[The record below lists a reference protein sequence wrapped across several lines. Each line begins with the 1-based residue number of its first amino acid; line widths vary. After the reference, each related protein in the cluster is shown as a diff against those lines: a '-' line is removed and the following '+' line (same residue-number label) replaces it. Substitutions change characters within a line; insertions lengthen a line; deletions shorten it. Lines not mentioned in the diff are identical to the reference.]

1 MNRTPAAGALSHIK
15 IVELGSFIAGP
26 FCGQLLADLGAEVI
40 KVEPPGAG
48 DAMRRW
54 GAQKSKEGLSLWWPV
69 IARNKLSV
77 TLDLRRKEA
86 REAARRLI
94 LDADVLIENFRP
106 GTLENWGLAP
116 ADLQRAKP
124 SLIISRV
131 SAFGQTGP
139 YSHRGGFGSVA
150 EAAAGLRHLTGF
162 PDLPPPRVGISIGDS
177 LAGLFSAI
185 GILAA
190 LVHRSRSMDR
200 GQIIDVSIAESVLAV
215 MESVFSEY
223 METGLS
229 RDRTGSILPGI
240 APSNLYPTANGKL
253 VLIAANAD
261 GLFLRLAAAMGMPRL
276 ADDPRFG
283 THAARGQHQAE
294 LDRIIAAWT
303 EMQSADEIL
312 GLMEKAGVPA
322 GPVNDAATVCAD
334 LHFRAREMIV
344 SVDALGLGAVTMQG
358 VVPKLSDSPGS
369 IRWAGPPLGAHNREI
384 LGGRLKLSPAEIE
397 HLSTATSA

>member
-150 EAAAGLRHLTGF
+150 EDAQAR
-162 PDLPPPRVGISIGDS
+162 S
-177 LAGLFSAI
+177 
-185 GILAA
+185 
-190 LVHRSRSMDR
+190 VH
-200 GQIIDVSIAESVLAV
+200 E
-215 MESVFSEY
+215 
-223 METGLS
+223 
-229 RDRTGSILPGI
+229 
-240 APSNLYPTANGKL
+240 
-253 VLIAANAD
+253 
-261 GLFLRLAAAMGMPRL
+261 
-276 ADDPRFG
+276 
-283 THAARGQHQAE
+283 
-294 LDRIIAAWT
+294 
-303 EMQSADEIL
+303 
-312 GLMEKAGVPA
+312 
-322 GPVNDAATVCAD
+322 
-334 LHFRAREMIV
+334 
-344 SVDALGLGAVTMQG
+344 GAVAMDKGRKG
-358 VVPKLSDSPGS
+358 VFVAVGQKPD
-369 IRWAGPPLGAHNREI
+369 E
-384 LGGRLKLSPAEIE
+384 
-397 HLSTATSA
+397 